1 MKSMTGYGIE
11 YAVIGKKKL
20 SCWIKSVNSRFLE
33 IYFDIPPEYIRI
45 EPDMREEIRKRM
57 KRGKVEVFIRE
68 EKSQLPFFIRR
79 IKAEDVLQI
88 FRSALIKFEESRD
101 KEGYFIMQ
109 DLFQRIN
116 RIKDL
121 IGDIEILHSSFP
133 EKVRTIL
140 KERLKQISLEIGIEE
155 IPDDMVDKAGVVHI
169 VRKVDISEEISRVK
183 THVESFE
190 DELEGEGDGKKL
202 MFIAQEILREFNT
215 IGAKSIDSRI
225 TEKVIEAKL
234 EIERIREQLYN
245 VE

>member
-33 IYFDIPPEYIRI
+33 IYFDIPPEYIGI
-45 EPDMREEIRKRM
+45 EPDMRKEIRKRV
-57 KRGKVEVFIRE
+57 KRGKIEIFIRE
-68 EKSQLPFFIRR
+68 EKSKLPFSIRK
-79 IKAEDVLQI
+79 IKAEDILRV
-88 FRSALIKFEESRD
+88 FHSALIKFEDSRD
-101 KEGYFIMQ
+101 KEGYSIMH
-109 DLFQRIN
+109 DLLQRIN
-116 RIKDL
+116 KIRDL

-133 EKVRTIL
+133 EKVRSIL
-140 KERLKQISLEIGIEE
+140 KERLKQISLEIGVEE
-155 IPDDMVDKAGVVHI
+155 IPEDMVDKAGVVHI
-169 VRKVDISEEISRVK
+169 VRKADISEEITRVK
-183 THVESFE
+183 THIESFE
-190 DELEGEGDGKKL
+190 DEIEREGDGKKL

-215 IGAKSIDSRI
+215 IGAKSLDSRI